1 MCKEVGGRM
10 MYPACGEARSNSENV
25 EQGWGLVWRVG
36 EKAGEGGRKGKSR
49 GALNA
54 LLRNGSFVPSKGLN
68 QGSHRIR
75 SAF

>member
-1 MCKEVGGRM
+1 M
-10 MYPACGEARSNSENV
+10 
-25 EQGWGLVWRVG
+25 VWRVG

-54 LLRNGSFVPSKGLN
+54 LLRNGRFVPSKGLN